1 MSSVDF
7 LWQEPS
13 SATVERLETLAQRA
27 FSVDEAQPFSEQ
39 TLVEARKWSRGESGA
54 VRILEAREA
63 GEARG
68 FAALIDD
75 GDSCLLEAAIAPAA
89 RERGL
94 GTALISEALTR
105 VEGNVAAWVHGGPD
119 ASSPAMISA
128 QRLAKSQG
136 FVAQR
141 ELFKMGLALTDET
154 RASVLAEAEAAPLPV
169 NISLETYTEQD
180 AAGWVE
186 ANAAAFADHP
196 EQGKLTLKDLEERTG
211 SDWFRAEG
219 FFLAKDGK
227 GDIAGSHWTKIPAQQ
242 TGALEGEV
250 YAVGV
255 TPDWQGKGLGR
266 SLTLAGMAYLAR
278 TYYEPGRKLDRIV
291 LYVDADNSPAVTLY
305 RSLGFSPLTIDRQYL
320 ATAEH

>member
-1 MSSVDF
+1 MSSIDF

-13 SATVERLETLAQRA
+13 SATVERLEALAQRA

-68 FAALIDD
+68 FATLIDD

-278 TYYEPGRKLDRIV
+278 IYYEQGRKLDRIV
-291 LYVDADNSPAVTLY
+291 LYVDADNSPAVALY

>member
-1 MSSVDF
+1 MSSRDF

-13 SATVERLETLAQRA
+13 SATVERLEALAQRA
-27 FSVDEAQPFSEQ
+27 FSFDEAQPFSEQ
-39 TLVEARKWSRGESGA
+39 TLVEARKWSRGESSA
-54 VRILEAREA
+54 VRILEVCEA
-63 GEARG
+63 GETRG
-68 FAALIDD
+68 FAALVTD
-75 GDSCLLEAAIAPAA
+75 GDSYLLEAAVDPSA

-94 GTALISEALTR
+94 GTALITEALTR
-105 VEGNVAAWVHGGPD
+105 VDGEVAAWVHGGPD
-119 ASSPAMISA
+119 ASSSAMISA
-128 QRLAKSQG
+128 QKLAKSQG

-141 ELFKMGLALTDET
+141 ELFKMGLALTDEA
-154 RASVLAEAEAAPLPV
+154 RASILAAAEATPLPAD
-169 NISLETYTEQD
+169 ISLETYTEKD

-219 FFLAKDGK
+219 FFLAKDGA
-227 GDIAGSHWTKIPAQQ
+227 GSIAGSHWTKIPHHQ
-242 TGALEGEV
+242 TGVLEGEV

-278 TYYEPGRKLDRIV
+278 THYAPGKKLDRIV
-291 LYVDADNSPAVTLY
+291 LYVDAENSPAVTLY

-320 ATAEH
+320 ATAER